1 MTAASLTKP
10 SEITVHVP
18 ATSANL
24 GPGFDSMGLALM
36 LSNSFTVRRIADSDV
51 PSGIRYSEHPESF
64 YPLGLAEMT
73 PEQAAAHL
81 MTQTFQTLWNYLH
94 RDHSTVPALPA
105 LHVETLTRIPPGR
118 GLGSSATAIVGAL
131 LAGNHLLA
139 QDHLSM
145 QELVNLANAIEGHP
159 DNTTPALVGGVCLC
173 DELPGTPM
181 NQVRLSHMHWPAD
194 HWGLLA
200 LVPHANHTDTK
211 ASRKLLPDTYS
222 KQDVIFTI
230 RKASQLSLAIER
242 HDTGLMRLA
251 LQDVIHQPYRLP
263 SLPFW
268 PSLQALVNDIPGV
281 MGIVLSGSGPTLLV
295 VYERTD
301 HDPLKDAITQWAAQH
316 PAYAITPV
324 WTEVA
329 ATGAWVED

>member
-1 MTAASLTKP
+1 MNAASLTKLT
-10 SEITVHVP
+10 EITVHVP

-24 GPGFDSMGLALM
+24 GPGFDSVGLALM
-36 LSNSFTVRRIADSDV
+36 LANSFTVKRLPEDSAS
-51 PSGIRYSEHPESF
+51 SGVRYSEHPESF

-73 PEQAAAHL
+73 PQQASSHL
-81 MTQTFQTLWNYLH
+81 MTQTFQALWAYCH
-94 RDHSTVPALPA
+94 RDQSTPPPLPA
-105 LHVETLTRIPPGR
+105 LQVETLTRIPPGR
-118 GLGSSATAIVGAL
+118 GLGSSATAIVAAL

-145 QELVNLANAIEGHP
+145 QELINLANAIEGHP

-173 DELPGTPM
+173 DELPGEAMP
-181 NQVRLSHMHWPAD
+181 QVRLSHLHWPAD

-200 LVPHANHTDTK
+200 LVPHANLTDTK

-222 KQDVIFTI
+222 KHDVIFTL
-230 RKASQLSLAIER
+230 RKAAQLALAIER

-251 LQDVIHQPYRLP
+251 LQDVVHQPYRLP
-263 SLPFW
+263 ELPFW
-268 PSLQALVNDIPGV
+268 PSLQALVANIPGV
-281 MGIVLSGSGPTLLV
+281 MGMVLSGSGPTLLV

-301 HDPLKDAITQWAAQH
+301 HDALKDAVTRWVADH
-316 PAYAITPV
+316 PSDAITPL

-329 ATGAWVED
+329 ATGAWVE